1 MTKDSQNAKVLEYMR
16 SNKGITSLDAIRYIG
31 CTRLSAR
38 IADLKKAGYAIDS
51 RMVNVVSRNGRTKVK
66 YYFLAD

>member
-1 MTKDSQNAKVLEYMR
+1 MAKDSQNTQVLEYMKK
-16 SNKGITSLDAIRYIG
+16 NQGITSLDAIRYIG

-38 IADLKKAGYAIDS
+38 IADLKKKGYAIDS
-51 RMVNVVSRNGRTKVK
+51 RMVNVVSRDGKARVK

>member
-1 MTKDSQNAKVLEYMR
+1 MMKDSQNSRILEYMKK
-16 SNKGITSLDAIRYIG
+16 NKGITSLDAIRYIG

>member
-1 MTKDSQNAKVLEYMR
+1 MTKDSQNSKVLEYMR
-16 SNKGITSLDAIRYIG
+16 NNKGITSLDAIRYIG

>member
-1 MTKDSQNAKVLEYMR
+1 MMKDSQNSRILEYMR
-16 SNKGITSLDAIRYIG
+16 NNKGITSLDAIRYIG

-66 YYFLAD
+66 YYFLAE

>member
-1 MTKDSQNAKVLEYMR
+1 MTKDSQNSKVLEYMR
-16 SNKGITSLDAIRYIG
+16 NNKGITSLDAIRYIG

-51 RMVNVVSRNGRTKVK
+51 RMVNVVSRDGKTRVK
-66 YYFLAD
+66 YYFLAE